1 MTNFLTSPRN
11 LVIFAALMVSVS
23 SAFSQASSAA
33 EDRRD
38 PTGEDCLLM
47 TDHAVSSL
55 RSYFDLDKT
64 KIELSATEVCSQ
76 LERAP
81 SKISLEEALRSA
93 LLSFGNDHAHIESP
107 FAIALT
113 LASEEQGVPDRSPY
127 PSETLDRAHMILR
140 EHLNKS
146 EAKIVLLPM
155 DQEPE
160 HGESVRTNWII
171 RLKMP
176 TLSDHIFWAIVDRDG
191 VRPTYNYGFN

>member
-47 TDHAVSSL
+47 TDNAVSSL

-146 EAKIVLLPM
+146 EAKIVLLPRGVWRRRGI
-155 DQEPE
+155 PE
-160 HGESVRTNWII
+160 VGE
-171 RLKMP
+171 
-176 TLSDHIFWAIVDRDG
+176 AIV
-191 VRPTYNYGFN
+191 GFWTRFLEAEFTFLSFHVPQSVC